1 MAEACGD
8 VKAAQAA
15 GIAAPIRTLW
25 SREDDIKGGY
35 YRPMHL
41 HTAKIG
47 FDAQG
52 KVSGWDH
59 VIVGQSL
66 LMGTMFEPMMIKDG
80 IDGTAVE
87 GMKEPYEIPMRLT
100 L

>member
-1 MAEACGD
+1 MWSRPAT
-8 VKAAQAA
+8 
-15 GIAAPIRTLW
+15 IAKGLRRQPVSMRRCALLW

-52 KVSGWDH
+52 KITAWDH
-59 VIVGQSL
+59 VVVANPSS
-66 LMGTMFEPMMIKDG
+66 
-80 IDGTAVE
+80 AA
-87 GMKEPYEIPMRLT
+87 RRSRR
-100 L
+100 